1 MTENKL
7 TEAEIMKALECCVS
21 EQYTCEQC
29 PYQEIKHYDY
39 DNGFE
44 IMPNGKQYDDWSC
57 ERWLNTDILALINRK
72 NDQIKHKD
80 DEIDLLQKAI
90 QVQEAMLKN
99 QDYAIKT
106 ARAEAIK
113 EFAERV
119 QKLVDM
125 CWYDLGNFDDLM
137 EMKTDIDKIAKEMG
151 VEL

>member
-1 MTENKL
+1 MPIEEFSKAVL
-7 TEAEIMKALECCVS
+7 T
-21 EQYTCEQC
+21 
-29 PYQEIKHYDY
+29 
-39 DNGFE
+39 
-44 IMPNGKQYDDWSC
+44 
-57 ERWLNTDILALINRK
+57 LINRK
-72 NDQIKHKD
+72 NDQIKQKD

-119 QKLVDM
+119 KEELTG
-125 CWYDLGNFDDLM
+125 W
-137 EMKTDIDKIAKEMG
+137 ETDPTDEEIEFTIAHIAKEMG